1 MADWAGKRVVVV
13 GLARQGKALARYL
26 TQQGA
31 HVTMSDQKPAS
42 ELAQAVEE
50 LQGLR
55 LDFVFGGHPPT
66 LLEGTDLVCLSGGV
80 PADLPLAQQARQ
92 RGLTVTN
99 DSQIFV
105 NASPAPTIGITGSAG
120 KTTTTALVGRMAE
133 LHAQATGVRAWI
145 GGNIGRPMLED
156 LGLIQPHDFVVMELS
171 SFQLEVMS
179 SSPNVAAVLNVTP
192 NHLDRHKTMAA
203 YTEAKA
209 RILMAQEPDDVAV
222 LGHDDPGAWALRDRV
237 RGTLWSFGRERP
249 PTNRGASFGG
259 GLVVLQDGRQHQ
271 VVSSIGDVQLRG
283 EHNLQNVAAA
293 CAIAAAAGISI
304 EAMRQAIHGFRGV
317 EHRLE
322 WVRRVQGADWY
333 NDSIATAPKRALA
346 ALRSFS
352 EPIVLLAG
360 GRDKDLP
367 WGPWADEVTR
377 RVDHLIL
384 FGEAAPKIAAAL
396 RPFAGRP
403 RPMTTDL
410 CAELE
415 QAVQAAARRA
425 ETGDVVL
432 LSPGG
437 TSYDAFADFAER
449 GDRFRALVRD
459 L

>member
-31 HVTMSDQKPAS
+31 HVTVTDQKPAS

-55 LDFVFGGHPPT
+55 VDFVLGGHPPT
-66 LLEGTDLVCLSGGV
+66 LLEGTHLVCLSGGV

-237 RGTLWSFGRERP
+237 RGALWSFGRERP
-249 PTNRGASFGG
+249 PTGRGASFGG
-259 GLVVLQDGRQHQ
+259 GLVVLQDGGQPQ

-293 CAIAAAAGISI
+293 CAIAAASGIPI
-304 EAMRQAIHGFRGV
+304 ESMRQAIHGFGGV

-333 NDSIATAPKRALA
+333 NDSIATAPERALA

-367 WGPWADEVTR
+367 WEAWADEVTR

-384 FGEAAPKIAAAL
+384 FGESAPKIAAAL

-410 CAELE
+410 CAGLE

-425 ETGDVVL
+425 EAGDVVL

-437 TSYDAFADFAER
+437 TSFDAFADFAER
-449 GDRFRALVRD
+449 GDSFRALVRD